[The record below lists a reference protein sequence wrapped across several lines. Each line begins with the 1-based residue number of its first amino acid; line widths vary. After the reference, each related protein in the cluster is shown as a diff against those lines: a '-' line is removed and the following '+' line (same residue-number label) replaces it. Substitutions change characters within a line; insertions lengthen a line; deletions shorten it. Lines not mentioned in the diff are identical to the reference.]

1 MNQVNQFSENQI
13 KFFSQMQQLCFFMEP
28 GLTYHQAFLK
38 RIVAHFVLKTTTM
51 VLFSDPL
58 NWEKLKILNEQLSAI
73 FSNQPCV
80 HSDENRLW
88 TKRLEP
94 NDQNQV
100 LQLYHKIYQNP
111 QVLGWKQL
119 EYLTFVNQ
127 LLIANQSQS
136 YWKFNQ
142 ALNGLVNNA

>member
-1 MNQVNQFSENQI
+1 MDQVHKFSANQL
-13 KFFSQMQQLCFFMEP
+13 KFFSQMQQLCFFIEP

-38 RIVAHFVLKTTTM
+38 RIVAHFVLKTITI
-51 VLFSDPL
+51 VLFSEYP
-58 NWEKLKILNEQLSAI
+58 NWEKLKVLNEQLSAI
-73 FSNQPCV
+73 FANQPCV

-94 NDQNQV
+94 IDQNQV

-111 QVLGWKQL
+111 QVLGLKQL
-119 EYLTFVNQ
+119 EYLNFINQ
-127 LLIANQSQS
+127 LLIANQNES

-142 ALNGLVNNA
+142 ALSALVSDV